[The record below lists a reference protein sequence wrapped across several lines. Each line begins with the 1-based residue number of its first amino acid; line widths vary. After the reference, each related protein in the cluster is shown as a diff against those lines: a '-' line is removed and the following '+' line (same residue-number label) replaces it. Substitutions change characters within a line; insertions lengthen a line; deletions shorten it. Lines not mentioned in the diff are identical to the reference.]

1 MCKIKGA
8 GNEIPIGYISSEVRN
23 RHIETISPFFYF
35 IYSIERDIHI
45 TIKGH
50 KFSCKKKQGVFINK
64 STPFS
69 ILLNCKECNTQSS
82 DIIAIRF
89 TSKDIIEHNFLFDR
103 EFSRLKEMPLAISR
117 GFFIFD
123 FNLLDNIELTSI
135 SWIIEQCSL
144 QCLKTVTSESE
155 SESEKIYSKV
165 KVSFFLSYLMHMN
178 DDISCLFH
186 SVSLELTS
194 EKVALLIMSDY
205 SKSWTIEEL
214 ANNLLMSPSLF
225 KKKMYNEVGSIT
237 TFINKL
243 KLTEALR
250 RLRTTNESVSK
261 IATFLGYNSVSY
273 FSKVFKKHLDLH
285 PTNIRLKR

>member
-8 GNEIPIGYISSEVRN
+8 GNEIPIGYISPEVRN

-155 SESEKIYSKV
+155 SEKIYSKV

-285 PTNIRLKR
+285 PTDLRLKR

>member
-1 MCKIKGA
+1 
-8 GNEIPIGYISSEVRN
+8 
-23 RHIETISPFFYF
+23 
-35 IYSIERDIHI
+35 
-45 TIKGH
+45 
-50 KFSCKKKQGVFINK
+50 
-64 STPFS
+64 
-69 ILLNCKECNTQSS
+69 
-82 DIIAIRF
+82 
-89 TSKDIIEHNFLFDR
+89 
-103 EFSRLKEMPLAISR
+103 
-117 GFFIFD
+117 
-123 FNLLDNIELTSI
+123 
-135 SWIIEQCSL
+135 
-144 QCLKTVTSESE
+144 
-155 SESEKIYSKV
+155 
-165 KVSFFLSYLMHMN
+165 MHMN

-285 PTNIRLKR
+285 PTDLRLKR

>member
-23 RHIETISPFFYF
+23 RHIETISPYFYF

-103 EFSRLKEMPLAISR
+103 EFSRLKEIPLAISR

-144 QCLKTVTSESE
+144 QCLKTVT

-285 PTNIRLKR
+285 PTDLRLKR

>member
-155 SESEKIYSKV
+155 SEKIYSKV

-273 FSKVFKKHLDLH
+273 FSK
-285 PTNIRLKR
+285 

>member
-1 MCKIKGA
+1 MCKIKGT
-8 GNEIPIGYISSEVRN
+8 GNEIPIGYISCGVKN
-23 RHIETISPFFYF
+23 RRVETVSPFFYF
-35 IYSIERDIHI
+35 IYSIDRDIHI

-50 KFSCKKKQGVFINK
+50 AFFCKKKQGVFIDK

-69 ILLNCKECNTQSS
+69 IQLNCKECNIQSS

-89 TSKDIIEHNFLFDR
+89 TSEDIIECSFLFDR
-103 EFSRLKEMPLAISR
+103 EFSRVKEMPLAMSR
-117 GFFIFD
+117 SFLIFD

-144 QCLKTVTSESE
+144 QCLRPVT
-155 SESEKIYSKV
+155 SESEKIYNKV
-165 KVSFFLSYLMHMN
+165 KVSFFLSYLIHMN
-178 DDISCLFH
+178 DDISCFFH

-214 ANNLLMSPSLF
+214 ANSLLMSPSLF

-250 RLRTTNESVSK
+250 RLRATNESVSK
-261 IATFLGYNSVSY
+261 IATSLGYNSASY

-285 PTNIRLKR
+285 PTDIRLKR

>member
-285 PTNIRLKR
+285 PTDLRLKR